1 MRCGFS
7 GRPCRAGSIGRFV
20 VAAAAG
26 FGALLAAALAYAR
39 WIEPRR
45 LQAVVF
51 RVGVPGLPA
60 ALEGTRIAHLT
71 DFHAGTA
78 GTHLPTLRRA
88 VAVARDWRPDLVA
101 LTGDFAD
108 DGRWR
113 RDLHLFENLATAAPT
128 VAVLG
133 NHDRMASP
141 AATERIVAGLKE
153 QGVTVL
159 RNEHR
164 IVPVPGG
171 ALEVVAVDDPSTDRD
186 DTASALAGLPPHPN
200 PARPAVLLGHAPDV
214 VDRAP
219 AGRFA
224 LALAGHTHG
233 GQIRSSPF
241 RRKTPLDISMTVGGL
256 DSPYA
261 RETHLVRGIPLFVSN
276 GLGQSGVPFR
286 FLAPPQVA
294 LFVLTASLDESKDA
308 DDPDRFIRPASAAIP
323 IPPRAGPPH
332 GSRNAG

>member
-1 MRCGFS
+1 MPCAFS
-7 GRPCRAGSIGRFV
+7 GRRFPAGSPGRV
-20 VAAAAG
+20 VLAAAAG
-26 FGALLAAALAYAR
+26 GGCLLAAALAYAR

-45 LQAVVF
+45 LQALTF
-51 RVGVPGLPA
+51 LVGVPDLPA

-88 VAVARDWRPDLVA
+88 VAVARGWRPDLVA
-101 LTGDFAD
+101 LTGDFSD

-113 RDLHLFENLATAAPT
+113 RDLHLFEDLAAEAPT

-133 NHDRMASP
+133 NHDRLASP
-141 AATERIVAGLKE
+141 EATERIVAGLQE
-153 QGVTVL
+153 QRVVVL

-164 IVPVPGG
+164 LVPVRGG
-171 ALEVVAVDDPSTDRD
+171 VLEVVAVDDPSSDRD
-186 DTASALAGLPPHPN
+186 DAAAALVGLPREPD
-200 PARPAVLLGHAPDV
+200 PARPAILLGHAPVV

-233 GQIRSSPF
+233 GQIRTSPF
-241 RRKTPLDISMTVGGL
+241 RRTTPLDVSMTVGGL

-294 LFVLTASLDESKDA
+294 LFVLTAALDNGKDA
-308 DDPDRFIRPASAAIP
+308 DDPDRFIRPA
-323 IPPRAGPPH
+323 
-332 GSRNAG
+332 

>member
-1 MRCGFS
+1 MRRATFGRSSRS
-7 GRPCRAGSIGRFV
+7 GAKVRIAATI
-20 VAAAAG
+20 AAAAG
-26 FGALLAAALAYAR
+26 VLASATLAYAR

-51 RVGVPGLPA
+51 SLGVPGLPP

-88 VAVARDWRPDLVA
+88 VAVARGWRPDLVA

-113 RDLHLFENLATAAPT
+113 RDLHLFEGLAAEAPT

-141 AATERIVAGLKE
+141 AATERIVAGLRA
-153 QGVTVL
+153 QGVDVL

-164 IVPVPGG
+164 LVRVPGG
-171 ALEVVAVDDPSTDRD
+171 VLEVVAVDDPSTDRD
-186 DTASALAGLPPHPN
+186 DAAAALAGLPRDPDPS
-200 PARPAVLLGHAPDV
+200 RPAILLGHAPDV

-241 RRKTPLDISMTVGGL
+241 RRTTPLDLSMAVGGL
-256 DSPYA
+256 DSRYA
-261 RETHLVRGIPLFVSN
+261 RDVHYVHGIPLFVSN

-294 LFVLTASLDESKDA
+294 LFVLTATLDEDKPA
-308 DDPDRFIRPASAAIP
+308 DDPERYFQVA
-323 IPPRAGPPH
+323 
-332 GSRNAG
+332 

>member
-1 MRCGFS
+1 MRRALF
-7 GRPCRAGSIGRFV
+7 GRPLPTGLTGRLL

-26 FGALLAAALAYAR
+26 IGALAATTLAYAR

-51 RVGVPGLPA
+51 RVGVPGLPP

-78 GTHLPTLRRA
+78 GTHVPTLRRA
-88 VAVARDWRPDLVA
+88 VAVARGWRPDLVA

-113 RDLHLFENLATAAPT
+113 RDLHLFDRLAAEAPT

-133 NHDRMASP
+133 NHDRMSSP
-141 AATERIVAGLKE
+141 EATETIVAGLQE
-153 QGVTVL
+153 QGITVL

-164 IVPVPGG
+164 IVPVRGG
-171 ALEVVAVDDPSTDRD
+171 TLEIVAVDDPSTDRD
-186 DTASALAGLPPHPN
+186 DAAAALAGLPPDPDPN
-200 PARPAVLLGHAPDV
+200 RPAILLGHAPDV

-233 GQIRSSPF
+233 GQVRSSPF
-241 RRKTPLDISMTVGGL
+241 RHKTPLDVSMTVGGL

-261 RETHLVRGIPLFVSN
+261 REVHLVRGIPLFVSN

-294 LFVLTASLDESKDA
+294 LFVLTAALDEDKPA
-308 DDPDRFIRPASAAIP
+308 DDPERYFQAA
-323 IPPRAGPPH
+323 
-332 GSRNAG
+332 